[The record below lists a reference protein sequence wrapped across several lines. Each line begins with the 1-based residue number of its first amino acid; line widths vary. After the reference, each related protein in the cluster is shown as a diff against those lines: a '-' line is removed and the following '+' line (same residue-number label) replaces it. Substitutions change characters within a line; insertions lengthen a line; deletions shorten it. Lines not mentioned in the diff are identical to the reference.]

1 MNDANLRPIPARP
14 IQPQGPAP
22 AGSARPA
29 DTDPA
34 AGLAFRALLE
44 RLETQADELEG
55 KTKSVA
61 DARELSGALDVAR
74 ASLTDAFSLSD
85 RLLEAFREAHLRSS
99 SSPAGAPVDG
109 APSASRNEE
118 GR

>member
-14 IQPQGPAP
+14 IQPQAP
-22 AGSARPA
+22 ATTSARPA
-29 DTDPA
+29 DADPA

-74 ASLTDAFSLSD
+74 ASLTDALSLSD

-99 SSPAGAPVDG
+99 SSAPRD
-109 APSASRNEE
+109 EE